1 MPPDNEK
8 QIPINEKADTHK
20 RKTAAGTHPTA
31 ALTDFP
37 KTNFSFSLKQLNL
50 KTNFFFQNLTNHYL
64 KQTSY
69 LKDHFI
75 PHEYSIL

>member
-1 MPPDNEK
+1 MPQK
-8 QIPINEKADTHK
+8 WKADTHK

-50 KTNFFFQNLTNHYL
+50 KTIFFKQLNLKTNFFFL
-64 KQTSY
+64 KQLNLQPEFLFPKSN
-69 LKDHFI
+69 
-75 PHEYSIL
+75 

>member
-1 MPPDNEK
+1 MPK
-8 QIPINEKADTHK
+8 KWKADTHK

-50 KTNFFFQNLTNHYL
+50 KTNFFFL
-64 KQTSY
+64 KQLNLQPEFLFPKSN
-69 LKDHFI
+69 
-75 PHEYSIL
+75 